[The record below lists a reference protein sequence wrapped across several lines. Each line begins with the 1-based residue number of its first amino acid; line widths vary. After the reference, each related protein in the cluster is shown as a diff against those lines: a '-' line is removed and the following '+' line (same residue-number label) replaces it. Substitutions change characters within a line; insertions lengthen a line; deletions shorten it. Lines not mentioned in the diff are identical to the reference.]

1 MIHRMDLN
9 GKIALVTGGAK
20 RLGKTIVH
28 ALAERGCQ
36 LIIHYHTSQIEAEE
50 TLNELQTSGH
60 EAIVLQSDITKE
72 ADVENM
78 IEQAVERFGRID
90 VLVNNAAVFYR
101 TPIDTVTFDDWEQII
116 NVNLT
121 GTFLCAHK
129 IGLRMREWGWGHIIN
144 IADVAG
150 QRPWADYIPYSV
162 SKACVLTFSQGL
174 AMELAPKVM
183 VNAVVPGPM
192 LFQDYTPKKVQQ
204 REIEKTLVK
213 HAGTPEE
220 VAKLVVFVAESDF
233 STGSVFSVDGGRSLA

>member
-1 MIHRMDLN
+1 MDLN
-9 GKIALVTGGAK
+9 GKTALVTGGAK

-36 LIIHYHTSQIEAEE
+36 LIVHYHTSQTEAEE
-50 TLNELQTSGH
+50 TLNELHTSGH

-192 LFQDYTPKKVQQ
+192 LFQDDTPKKVAQ

>member
-1 MIHRMDLN
+1 M
-9 GKIALVTGGAK
+9 
-20 RLGKTIVH
+20 
-28 ALAERGCQ
+28 
-36 LIIHYHTSQIEAEE
+36 
-50 TLNELQTSGH
+50 
-60 EAIVLQSDITKE
+60 
-72 ADVENM
+72 
-78 IEQAVERFGRID
+78 
-90 VLVNNAAVFYR
+90 
-101 TPIDTVTFDDWEQII
+101 
-116 NVNLT
+116 
-121 GTFLCAHK
+121 
-129 IGLRMREWGWGHIIN
+129 
-144 IADVAG
+144 ADVAG

>member
-1 MIHRMDLN
+1 MDLN

-36 LIIHYHTSQIEAEE
+36 VVVHYHTSQTEAEE
-50 TLNELQTSGH
+50 TLNELHTSGH
-60 EAIVLQSDITKE
+60 EAIVLQADITKE

-78 IEQAVERFGRID
+78 IKQAVERFGRID

-144 IADVAG
+144 MADVAG

-192 LFQDYTPKKVQQ
+192 LFQDDTPKKVQQ